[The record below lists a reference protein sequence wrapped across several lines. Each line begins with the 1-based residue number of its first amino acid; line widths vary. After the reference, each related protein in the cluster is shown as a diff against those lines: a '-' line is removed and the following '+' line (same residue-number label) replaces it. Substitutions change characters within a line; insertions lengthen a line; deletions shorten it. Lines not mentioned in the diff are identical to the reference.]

1 MLKAVIVDDEIAAI
15 DSLEILLDNCQKDI
29 TVAGKASNID
39 DAQKTIAKTKP
50 DVVFLDIE
58 MPNGSGFDLLDRFD
72 SIDFSI
78 IFITA
83 FNQYAIKAFKYA
95 AVDYIL
101 KPVDINTLCSAIGRI
116 NNTKT
121 QDNSEKL
128 SILQESIDN
137 DKPQR
142 IALSTQDSI
151 EIVYT
156 DDIIQLE
163 AEGNYTKVYTLHNK
177 PIIISRTIKD
187 YEEFLP
193 TKVFFRSHKSHL
205 INFKHIKK
213 VYKNQNYIEMVDNN
227 LAYISRRKKN
237 EFFEAMNAFI
247 TQ

>member
-15 DSLEILLDNCQKDI
+15 DSLEILLNNCKQDI
-29 TVAGKASNID
+29 IVAGKASNID
-39 DAQKTIAKTKP
+39 DAHRTISNINP
-50 DVVFLDIE
+50 DIVSLDIE
-58 MPNGSGFDLLDRFD
+58 MPNGSGFDLLDRIDNINFD
-72 SIDFSI
+72 I

-101 KPVDINTLCSAIGRI
+101 KPVDINTLSNAIERI
-116 NNTKT
+116 DSSKA
-121 QDNSEKL
+121 QSNSDKL
-128 SILQESIDN
+128 GILQESIEN
-137 DKPQR
+137 EKPQR

-156 DDIIQLE
+156 DDIIQFE
-163 AEGNYTKVYTLHNK
+163 AEGNYTKVYTLNNK
-177 PIIISRTIKD
+177 PIVVSRSIKE
-187 YEEFLP
+187 YEELLTTP
-193 TKVFFRSHKSHL
+193 SFFRCHKSHL

-237 EFFEAMNAFI
+237 EFFEAINVFLA
-247 TQ
+247 Q

>member
-39 DAQKTIAKTKP
+39 DAQKTIAKTNP